1 MTSPS
6 ATEIRSSF
14 SVFPADEQ
22 RERRL
27 KRCKTRW
34 NHVLGLVDLFA
45 QNSKHSGCGI
55 RFQSASG
62 FFGNSCELTISSRTR
77 SVVGNRE
84 WYMLDNTSRCICTT
98 CSSLYHFST
107 SLFAFRMNVMP
118 HSIRETHQSCGLVR
132 WGCDTLSVNQKL
144 TCQSGSMHY
153 WKTRRKSSKC
163 ELKKFQATERT
174 NWKCMRWKLEKWL
187 WGKNSWIMHKLNI
200 FSLRISWQTTQKIFI
215 SELNL
220 KMNEKVRKQIW
231 ISKKKS
237 FWTGLWLT
245 TEF

>member
-1 MTSPS
+1 MHFHN
-6 ATEIRSSF
+6 ATEIHARVVKRLICHHITCTSDISVCDWNSF
-14 SVFPADEQ
+14 SISVFPADEQ

-62 FFGNSCELTISSRTR
+62 FFGNSCELTISSRTK

-84 WYMLDNTSRCICTT
+84 WYMLDNTSRCICTS

-118 HSIRETHQSCGLVR
+118 HSIRETHQSCGCEMRLWHVVSQSE
-132 WGCDTLSVNQKL
+132 THLSVRLNALLKRPVEKV
-144 TCQSGSMHY
+144 QSV
-153 WKTRRKSSKC
+153 
-163 ELKKFQATERT
+163 
-174 NWKCMRWKLEKWL
+174 NWKSFRL
-187 WGKNSWIMHKLNI
+187 LNE
-200 FSLRISWQTTQKIFI
+200 RIENAWDG
-215 SELNL
+215 N
-220 KMNEKVRKQIW
+220 
-231 ISKKKS
+231 
-237 FWTGLWLT
+237 
-245 TEF
+245 